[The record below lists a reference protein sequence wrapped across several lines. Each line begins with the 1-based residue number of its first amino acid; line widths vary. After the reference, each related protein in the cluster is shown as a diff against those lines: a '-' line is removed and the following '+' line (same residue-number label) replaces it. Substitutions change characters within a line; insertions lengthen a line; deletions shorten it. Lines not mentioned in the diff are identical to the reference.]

1 MDIENKCLDTKRG
14 AGWDE
19 LVYTLCVKE
28 ITNENLLCNTG
39 NPTQC
44 SEWEA
49 NKKRENICTCMTCIQ
64 ISQEAGQVVRY
75 SHLFKNFPQFVVISQ
90 SKALVQS
97 IKQK

>member
-49 NKKRENICTCMTCIQ
+49 NKKRENICTCIADSLCCTV
-64 ISQEAGQVVRY
+64 ETNTT
-75 SHLFKNFPQFVVISQ
+75 L
-90 SKALVQS
+90 
-97 IKQK
+97 